1 MNVQNTANISY
12 KYQPWLDTMRFI
24 AAFLVLFSHSR
35 NDFLYHLINYHQ
47 NNVVC
52 LPMCSIF

>member
-24 AAFLVLFSHSR
+24 AAFLVLSPTR
-35 NDFLYHLINYHQ
+35 EMTFLYHLINYHQ